1 MSGRSLGR
9 GATVSS
15 LPAPRAVRKPRA
27 ASVAGWKP
35 RSALAHSPSVLS
47 LALTLRAGCERI
59 GITEYYDGS
68 SWTEIGDMATENGMR
83 ASAGSPSAA
92 LAAGAGPGSS
102 TATEEWAVTL
112 ANYTITVS

>member
-1 MSGRSLGR
+1 MS
-9 GATVSS
+9 T
-15 LPAPRAVRKPRA
+15 K
-27 ASVAGWKP
+27 
-35 RSALAHSPSVLS
+35 
-47 LALTLRAGCERI
+47 
-59 GITEYYDGS
+59 
-68 SWTEIGDMATENGMR
+68 GMR